1 MTTVVVTTLL
11 VTGLRMVNP
20 RLGVEGIWPWVSQ
33 LPRGEA
39 SPGSH
44 VWKAA
49 PRSVLSVIFEG
60 PERCRDTGAFRHVGA
75 SGFKNLIST
84 SAVLSVE

>member
-1 MTTVVVTTLL
+1 MTTVIVTTLL

-60 PERCRDTGAFRHVGA
+60 PERCRDTGAFQARRGQRIQEPYIYQRCPF
-75 SGFKNLIST
+75 G
-84 SAVLSVE
+84 